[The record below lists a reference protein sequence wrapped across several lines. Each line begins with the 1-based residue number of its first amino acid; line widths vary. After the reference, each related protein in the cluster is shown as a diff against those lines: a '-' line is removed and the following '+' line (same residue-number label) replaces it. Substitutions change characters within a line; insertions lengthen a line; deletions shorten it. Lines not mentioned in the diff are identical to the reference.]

1 MRVFVHRMRLS
12 DKVFLVSI
20 AVLFSYWIVILVV
33 PDSLGPLQLIYDW
46 LVNISLLM
54 GYPGAF
60 IVSFLGNA
68 TILLPFPYVGIPFV
82 LGGLRELVPDA
93 FVFDPWLVGLIAGLG
108 AALGE
113 MVSYL
118 VGYGGGTLIDEDQKN
133 GFRNFVQKYPSATP
147 LALWFLA
154 VTPIPDDVL
163 LVPLGAAKYPMWKVF
178 VPQLIGKTM
187 FLTAI
192 AWAGRIGMD
201 WISVLLGGT
210 DLNNAFTKS
219 VEVIGLLLV
228 IVAIYVLVRTDWA
241 GKLQSE

>member
-1 MRVFVHRMRLS
+1 MS

>member
-1 MRVFVHRMRLS
+1 MRLS

-20 AVLFSYWIVILVV
+20 AILIVYWIVILVV

-46 LVNISLLM
+46 LVSISLLI

-60 IVSFLGNA
+60 VVSFLGNA
-68 TILLPFPYVGIPFV
+68 TILLPFPYIGVPFV
-82 LGGLRELVPDA
+82 LGGLRDLMPDA
-93 FVFDPWLVGLIAGLG
+93 FLFDPWLVGLVAGLG

-118 VGYGGGTLIDEDQKN
+118 VGYGGGTLINENQRN
-133 GFRNFVQKYPSATP
+133 GFRNFIQKYPRVTP

-163 LVPLGAAKYPMWKVF
+163 LMPLGAAKYPMWRVF

-187 FLTAI
+187 FLTGI

-201 WISVLLGGT
+201 WISMLLGGP

-219 VEVIGLLLV
+219 IEVIGLMLV
-228 IVAIYVLVRTDWA
+228 IVAIYVLARTNWSE
-241 GKLQSE
+241 KLQSE

>member
-1 MRVFVHRMRLS
+1 
-12 DKVFLVSI
+12 I
-20 AVLFSYWIVILVV
+20 AILIVYWILILVI
-33 PDSLGPLQLIYDW
+33 PDLLGPLQLIYNW
-46 LVNISLLM
+46 LVDISLLM

-60 IVSFLGNA
+60 VISFLGNA
-68 TILLPFPYVGIPFV
+68 TILLPFPYVGVPFV
-82 LGGLRELVPDA
+82 LGGLRDLMPDGFA
-93 FVFDPWLVGLIAGLG
+93 FDPWLVGLVAGLG

-118 VGYGGGTLIDEDQKN
+118 IGYGGGTLINESQRN
-133 GFRNFVQKYPSATP
+133 GFRDFVQKYPRATP

-154 VTPIPDDVL
+154 ATPIPDDVL
-163 LVPLGAAKYPMWKVF
+163 LVPLGAAKYPMWRVF

-201 WISVLLGGT
+201 WISMLLGGT

-219 VEVIGLLLV
+219 IEVIGLLFV
-228 IVAIYVLVRTDWA
+228 IVAIYVLARANWSEMF
-241 GKLQSE
+241 QSE

>member
-1 MRVFVHRMRLS
+1 VRVFFYRMRLS
-12 DKVFLVSI
+12 DKIFLVSI
-20 AVLFSYWIVILVV
+20 TILIVYWILILVI
-33 PDSLGPLQLIYDW
+33 PDLLSPLQLIYNW
-46 LVNISLLM
+46 LVDISLLI

-60 IVSFLGNA
+60 VVSFLGNA
-68 TILLPFPYVGIPFV
+68 TILLPFPYVGLPFV
-82 LGGLRELVPDA
+82 LGGLRDLVLDG
-93 FVFDPWLVGLIAGLG
+93 FVFDPWLVGLVAGLG

-118 VGYGGGTLIDEDQKN
+118 IGYGGGTLINENQRN
-133 GFRNFVQKYPSATP
+133 GFRDFVQKYPRAMP

-163 LVPLGAAKYPMWKVF
+163 LVPLGAAKYPMWRVF

-201 WISVLLGGT
+201 WISMFLGGT
-210 DLNNAFTKS
+210 DLNNPFTKS
-219 VEVIGLLLV
+219 IEVIGLLLV
-228 IVAIYVLVRTDWA
+228 IVAIYFLARANWSEMF
-241 GKLQSE
+241 QSE

>member
-1 MRVFVHRMRLS
+1 MRLS